1 MLHRVQSLGPVR
13 GLEAAKMASWLLT
26 GFELV
31 AAERGL
37 SPVLPPCTVSQAGLV
52 GMRAAFTQ
60 QADSITKS
68 CLQGG
73 TSFVCDY
80 GLWDSGFKLA

>member
-1 MLHRVQSLGPVR
+1 
-13 GLEAAKMASWLLT
+13 
-26 GFELV
+26 
-31 AAERGL
+31 
-37 SPVLPPCTVSQAGLV
+37 V

-80 GLWDSGFKLA
+80 GLWHAAIDSECNGQCGGSIIPDIPPMQH

>member
-1 MLHRVQSLGPVR
+1 MLHRVQSLGPTR

-37 SPVLPPCTVSQAGLV
+37 SPVLPPRKSDWAGGDELLLHNKLILSQ
-52 GMRAAFTQ
+52 RAACKGVPVLSVTT
-60 QADSITKS
+60 A
-68 CLQGG
+68 
-73 TSFVCDY
+73 
-80 GLWDSGFKLA
+80 SGSR